1 VSREPARGPT
11 SSLNRL
17 QRLLLWD
24 YDRGSPAYDVV
35 VLLLVLLLLLVPAG
49 FWGDPMMV
57 PR

>member
-1 VSREPARGPT
+1 MSREPGRGT
-11 SSLNRL
+11 ASSLNRL

-35 VLLLVLLLLLVPAG
+35 VLLLALLLLLVPAG